1 MGLLDN
7 TRHCE
12 SLKHNF
18 DMFELAITAS
28 WPVKHNVKNS
38 TAGTPSAT
46 HAVLEQ
52 YVDGSAPLLGGM

>member
-1 MGLLDN
+1 MIHVTVRN
-7 TRHCE
+7 
-12 SLKHNF
+12 SKHNS

-28 WPVKHNVKNS
+28 WPVKHCVKNS

-52 YVDGSAPLLGGM
+52 YFDESAPLLGGM